1 MTFKYSPGD
10 VFSFRGDDDLFVF
23 IDKKL
28 VIDLGGAHAPM
39 EASVELDTLG
49 LEAGKEYPIDFFH
62 AERAASQSN
71 FHIETSL
78 QFTNCKPI
86 IVR

>member
-1 MTFKYSPGD
+1 
-10 VFSFRGDDDLFVF
+10 
-23 IDKKL
+23 
-28 VIDLGGAHAPM
+28 M
-39 EASVELDTLG
+39 EASVQLDSLG
-49 LEAGKEYPIDFFH
+49 LEVGKEYPIDFFR

-71 FHIETSL
+71 FHIKTSL